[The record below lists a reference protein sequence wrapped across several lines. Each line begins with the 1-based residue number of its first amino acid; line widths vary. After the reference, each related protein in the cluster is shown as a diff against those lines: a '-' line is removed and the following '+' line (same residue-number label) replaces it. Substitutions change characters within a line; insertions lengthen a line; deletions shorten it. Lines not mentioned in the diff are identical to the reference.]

1 MTESKAIKDSFVRL
15 RKFGHIV
22 FNFNSS
28 RANNPGIKGF
38 PDWLIITR
46 NYNLVFI
53 EVKIGKDKLK
63 IEQEVVIRKLANMM
77 GIPGSRV
84 NVFICKDKKMAD
96 NISDQILKG
105 EL

>member
-38 PDWLIITR
+38 PDWLIITKK
-46 NYNLVFI
+46 YNLVFI
-53 EVKIGKDKLK
+53 EVKIGDDKLRK
-63 IEQEVVIRKLANMM
+63 EQSVIVDKLANIM
-77 GIPGSRV
+77 GIPNSRID
-84 NVFICKDKKMAD
+84 VFICKDKKMAD